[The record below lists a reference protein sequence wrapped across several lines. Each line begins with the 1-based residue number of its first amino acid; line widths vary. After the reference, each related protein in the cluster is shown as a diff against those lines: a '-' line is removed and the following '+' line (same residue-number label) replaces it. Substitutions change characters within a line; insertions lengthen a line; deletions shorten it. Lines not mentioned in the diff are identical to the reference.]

1 MAAVNGF
8 FGNLQGPFLAN
19 QELFTK
25 IEEEECVNQINYLSK
40 LGIHYV
46 GDFDLDLEG
55 QRQGFQIFI
64 KINNISFQLGKTRML
79 ELEDVQITS
88 LQFEQDMPE
97 WCYIDYQYK

>member
-1 MAAVNGF
+1 MAAINGF

-19 QELFTK
+19 QELFMK
-25 IEEEECVNQINYLSK
+25 IQEECVNQINYLSK

-64 KINNISFQLGKTRML
+64 KINGISFQLGKTRML

-97 WCYIDYQYK
+97 QCYIDYQYK

>member
-1 MAAVNGF
+1 MAAINGF

-25 IEEEECVNQINYLSK
+25 IQEECSNQINYLSK

-46 GDFDLDLEG
+46 GDYDLDLEG

-64 KINNISFQLGKTRML
+64 KINNTRFQLGKTRIL

-88 LQFEQDMPE
+88 LQYEQDMPE

>member
-25 IEEEECVNQINYLSK
+25 IQEQCSGQINYLSK

-46 GDFDLDLEG
+46 GGFDLDLEG
-55 QRQGFQIFI
+55 KRQNRQIFI
-64 KINNISFQLGKTRML
+64 RINDIEFQLGKTRML

-88 LQFEQDMPE
+88 IQFQQDMNQM
-97 WCYIDYQYK
+97 CYIDYQYK

>member
-1 MAAVNGF
+1 MAAINGF

-25 IEEEECVNQINYLSK
+25 IQEECSNQIKYLSK

-64 KINNISFQLGKTRML
+64 KINDISFQLGKTRML

-88 LQFEQDMPE
+88 LKFEQDMPE

>member
-1 MAAVNGF
+1 MAAINGF

-25 IEEEECVNQINYLSK
+25 IQEECVNQINYLSK

-64 KINNISFQLGKTRML
+64 KINGISFQLGKTRML
-79 ELEDVQITS
+79 ELEDVQIIS

>member
-1 MAAVNGF
+1 MTAINGF

-25 IEEEECVNQINYLSK
+25 IQEECSNQINYLSK

-64 KINNISFQLGKTRML
+64 KINGINFQLGKTRIL

>member
-19 QELFTK
+19 EELFTK
-25 IEEEECVNQINYLSK
+25 IQEECSSQINYLSK

-55 QRQGFQIFI
+55 KRQNQQIFI
-64 KINNISFQLGKTRML
+64 RINDIEFQLGKTRML

-88 LQFEQDMPE
+88 IQFQQDMNQM
-97 WCYIDYQYK
+97 CYIDYQYK

>member
-1 MAAVNGF
+1 MAAINGF

-25 IEEEECVNQINYLSK
+25 IQEECVNQINYLSK

-64 KINNISFQLGKTRML
+64 KINGISFQLGKTRML

-97 WCYIDYQYK
+97 QCYIDYQYK

>member
-1 MAAVNGF
+1 MAETNGF

-19 QELFTK
+19 EELFTK
-25 IEEEECVNQINYLSK
+25 IQEECSSQINYLSK

-55 QRQGFQIFI
+55 KRQNRQIFI
-64 KINNISFQLGKTRML
+64 RINDIEFQLGKTRML

-88 LQFEQDMPE
+88 IQFQQDMNQM
-97 WCYIDYQYK
+97 CYIDYQYK

>member
-1 MAAVNGF
+1 MAAINGF

-25 IEEEECVNQINYLSK
+25 IEEECVNQINYLSK

-64 KINNISFQLGKTRML
+64 RINNISFQLGKTRML

>member
-1 MAAVNGF
+1 MAATNGF

-25 IEEEECVNQINYLSK
+25 IQEECVNQINYLSK

-64 KINNISFQLGKTRML
+64 RINGISFQLGKTRML